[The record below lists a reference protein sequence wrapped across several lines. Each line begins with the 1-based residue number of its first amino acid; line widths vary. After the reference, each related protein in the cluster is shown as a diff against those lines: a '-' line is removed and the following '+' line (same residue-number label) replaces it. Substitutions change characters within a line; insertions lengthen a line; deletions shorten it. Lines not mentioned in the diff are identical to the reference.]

1 MSAAPRL
8 ILASTSRYRRQLLD
22 RFGLHYTVEKPE
34 VDETAH
40 VGEAPA
46 TISERLARE
55 KAAAISIRYPDAW
68 VIGSDQVC
76 ERDGIAIGKSGDH
89 ATATAQ
95 LAMASGKTLYFHTA
109 VCLQRCPIQPNSMQS
124 NSIQS
129 NPIQPNSIQHMHR
142 DCTQVV
148 FRTLDAAEIER
159 YLRAEKPYDC
169 AGSFKCEGLGISLF
183 ERIISEDP
191 TALIG
196 LPLIALAKMLRAA
209 GFHLP

>member
-1 MSAAPRL
+1 MSAVPQL

-22 RFGLHYTVEKPE
+22 RLGLRYTVEKPG

-40 VGEAPA
+40 AGEAPA
-46 TISERLARE
+46 AMSERLARA
-55 KAAAISIRYPDAW
+55 KAAAISMRYPDAW

-95 LAMASGKTLYFHTA
+95 LTMASGKTLRFHTA
-109 VCLQRCPIQPNSMQS
+109 VCLQRG
-124 NSIQS
+124 
-129 NPIQPNSIQHMHR
+129 PIQPNSIQPNSIQHVHR
-142 DCTQVV
+142 DCTEVA

-159 YLRAEKPYDC
+159 YLRAEQPYDC

-183 ERIISEDP
+183 ERIVNEDP

>member
-1 MSAAPRL
+1 MSAAPEL

-22 RFGLHYTVEKPE
+22 RVSLPYTVEKPD
-34 VDETAH
+34 VDETPHAD
-40 VGEAPA
+40 ESPA
-46 TISERLARE
+46 AMSERLARA
-55 KAAAISIRYPDAW
+55 KAAAISMRYPDAW

-95 LAMASGKTLYFHTA
+95 LTMASGKTLRFHTA
-109 VCLQRCPIQPNSMQS
+109 VCLQRGPIQPC
-124 NSIQS
+124 
-129 NPIQPNSIQHMHR
+129 SIQHMHR

-159 YLRAEKPYDC
+159 YLRAEEPYDC
-169 AGSFKCEGLGISLF
+169 AGSFKCEGLGITLF
-183 ERIISEDP
+183 ERIVSEDP

-196 LPLIALAKMLRAA
+196 LPLIALTRMLRAA
-209 GFHLP
+209 GFQLP